1 MFTKIMKGVMLVG
14 CFYLAVM
21 SVGCGGGGGGDETA
35 SPASTNPPTTT
46 APPTTTVP
54 KNYATIDE
62 LAADMKTPEALG
74 AWMKQNI
81 SYLYPFN
88 MDMANWKYLNPNEV
102 FSGRQ
107 GDCIH
112 QSAFEKEVLIKNGY
126 ACKLLFVLRFYK
138 PTHAV
143 CYWPDAAGKLWY
155 LENAW
160 ESHRGIQGPFDSERA
175 MAAKILE
182 WLIAQDPG
190 EPQIARYGNFDSLA
204 YGIGWNEFIQPF
216 VNGPTVP

>member
-1 MFTKIMKGVMLVG
+1 MFTKLMKGVMLAG
-14 CFYLAVM
+14 CLYLAMM
-21 SVGCGGGGGGDETA
+21 SFGCGGGGGDESA
-35 SPASTNPPTTT
+35 SPTSTNPPTS
-46 APPTTTVP
+46 AAQ

-74 AWMKQNI
+74 AWMVQNI
-81 SYLYPFN
+81 TYLNPSPP
-88 MDMANWKYLNPNEV
+88 DMSNWKYLSPSEV
-102 FSGRQ
+102 FSGRT

-126 ACKLLFVLRFYK
+126 ACKLLFVQRNNR
-138 PTHAV
+138 PDHAV
-143 CYWPDAAGKLWY
+143 CYWPDANGKLLY

-160 ESHRGIQGPFDSERA
+160 RSHQGIQGPFDNEHA

-190 EPQIARYGNFDSLA
+190 EPQTAIYGNFDSLA
-204 YGIGWNEFIQPF
+204 YGIGWNDFYQPF
-216 VNGPTVP
+216 VSGPMVP